1 MEGETIFLSHA
12 LARWEVGLRPR
23 ADGDL
28 EVPRSAFR
36 IPRSAFRIPRLR
48 VSYAMAVAPPSTSS
62 LEKFWIQFGEMPLID
77 QRWPAAVQQT
87 GIEAFKAM
95 APEEARRLGE
105 RYAFVHGF
113 LIVPIVAVAG
123 LINSGKSSLVSAFL
137 SPESR
142 PRVLRGITSRQ
153 GTQRFTL
160 WAPRSWQEDTT
171 FRARLDEMLTRV
183 FRHAPEPLSEE
194 PETAHAQQRA
204 QESLSIPLLAFD
216 GALDTHGIAL
226 LDCPDTQR
234 PQAGEAAGTNA
245 RLDSL
250 AAAGEICAGVIVIT
264 PRTEIEVRELQ
275 AIVARLPAA
284 TRVYAINLL
293 RREAPDVV
301 LREVREHLGLKDEPC
316 FGAYDF
322 EVDANRTLL
331 PDWDPNRASS
341 SSTDEFERLP
351 CFFELSPDPA
361 QNAPDTIA
369 PERSILR
376 LGARLAPNVL
386 RQKRQ
391 AELIAELGRDLRNA
405 LRTIESRLERTAVE
419 IADAQRELLSGCE
432 TLLRAGGELR
442 IKMDP
447 EIAASMA
454 ESIRRTAPLDLRAF
468 FVIKHS
474 VFAGLRKLR
483 DTGQRAMAVLT
494 LRFPLNAA
502 KNKFAASRIDPAQV
516 QSMLAL
522 WSASLGAPRDKA
534 QWERDA
540 TAILQRFLREER
552 TNMSPDEWDTLTQKL
567 WAKTERRWARAALV
581 VGFLAMLGAVAMIPF
596 DMGAS
601 FIGIT
606 AKELAVLTVGGSVFG
621 VAGCTLLQ
629 RGLEEHIGRQ
639 QFANFFALACDQLGL
654 PRELPPDL
662 TQTNVA
668 PHIAEKRNS
677 DAFGIRERRWVLARL
692 NPQHRDTLRALLAAI

>member
-1 MEGETIFLSHA
+1 MTAAS
-12 LARWEVGLRPR
+12 
-23 ADGDL
+23 
-28 EVPRSAFR
+28 
-36 IPRSAFRIPRLR
+36 
-48 VSYAMAVAPPSTSS
+48 PSTSA
-62 LEKFWIQFGEMPLID
+62 LEKFWTQFGELPLID
-77 QRWPAAVQQT
+77 QRWPSAMQQT
-87 GIEAFKAM
+87 GLEAFSAM
-95 APEEARRLGE
+95 APEEARRLRE

-137 SPESR
+137 SAESR
-142 PRVLRGITSRQ
+142 LRVLRGLTSRH

-160 WAPRSWQEDTT
+160 WAPRSWQEDAA

-183 FRHAPEPLSEE
+183 FRHAPEPLSEL
-194 PETAHAQQRA
+194 PETAHTQQRA
-204 QESLSIPLLAFD
+204 QESLSVPLLAFD
-216 GALDTHGIAL
+216 SALDTHGIAL

-234 PQAGEAAGTNA
+234 PQQGEAAGTNA
-245 RLDSL
+245 RLDAL

-275 AIVARLPAA
+275 AIVARVPAA

-293 RREAPDVV
+293 RREAPDAV
-301 LREVREHLGLKDEPC
+301 LREVREHLGLRDEPC
-316 FGAYDF
+316 YGAYDF
-322 EVDANRTLL
+322 DVEANRPLL

-341 SSTDEFERLP
+341 SSTDSLERLP
-351 CFFELSPDPA
+351 SFFELSADAA

-376 LGARLAPNVL
+376 LGSRLAPNVL

-391 AELIAELGRDLRNA
+391 AELITELARDLRNA
-405 LRTIESRLERTAVE
+405 LQTIESRLERAALE
-419 IADAQRELLSGCE
+419 MADAQRELLAGCE
-432 TLLRAGGELR
+432 TLLRVGGELR

-468 FVIKHS
+468 FVIKHG
-474 VFAGLRKLR
+474 VFSGLRKLR
-483 DTGQRAMAVLT
+483 DTGQRAMAALT

-502 KNKFAASRIDPAQV
+502 KSKFAGSRIDPTQV
-516 QSMLAL
+516 QAMLAL
-522 WSASLGAPRDKA
+522 WSASVGAPRDKA

-540 TAILQRFLREER
+540 TAILNRFLREER
-552 TNMSPDEWDTLTQKL
+552 TNMPVDEWDALTQKL
-567 WAKTERRWARAALV
+567 WARTERRWARAALV

-621 VAGCTLLQ
+621 VAGCALLQ

-654 PRELPPDL
+654 PRELPPDIAEN
-662 TQTNVA
+662 QPA
-668 PHIAEKRNS
+668 PHIAEKRNPE
-677 DAFGIRERRWVLARL
+677 AFGLRERRWVLARL
-692 NPQHRDTLRALLAAI
+692 NPRHRETLRTLLAGI